1 MTGDDRRSRER
12 RAEGTSSARR
22 SRPSLHELVENGE
35 ISDAE
40 LEERARETL
49 LRVLT
54 AAPKSRV
61 ELAQSLGRKGY
72 PERVVGPL
80 LDRFE
85 EVGLVDDASYAEM
98 LVRTRHGERSLSRR
112 AIAAELRRRGIDEE
126 TSASALDQVD
136 DDSEA
141 DAARDLARA
150 RLRRT
155 AGLDRDVRIR
165 RAVGALARKGYSPSL
180 AFEVVQREL
189 DEEPSLDD

>member
-1 MTGDDRRSRER
+1 VG
-12 RAEGTSSARR
+12 GTSSARR
-22 SRPSLHELVENGE
+22 SRPSLHELVESGE

-40 LEERARETL
+40 LAERARETL

-54 AAPKSRV
+54 AAPKSRA
-61 ELAQSLGRKGY
+61 ELAQSLARKGY
-72 PERVVGPL
+72 PERVVTPL

-85 EVGLVDDASYAEM
+85 DVGLVDDTSYAEM
-98 LVRTRHGERSLSRR
+98 LVRTRHGERGLSRR
-112 AIAAELRRRGIDEE
+112 AIAMELRRRGLDEE
-126 TSASALDQVD
+126 TSAAALDQVD

-141 DAARDLARA
+141 DAALELARA

-189 DEEPSLDD
+189 DHEESGQADEPR